1 MTKLLSYLFACALTF
16 NAYSA
21 LAATQ
26 PDNKDDASN
35 IGTSDSPQHKAQES
49 RTDKGPTGANN
60 GATDS
65 DASNL
70 GTADTPQHKKQMSR
84 SNKNGATQTHKHHHK
99 NKVMKNKEMNEGTT
113 QGNKVQPT
121 DTDNGTPAPTSPA
134 DSTSTNPQ

>member
-1 MTKLLSYLFACALTF
+1 MNKLLSYLLTGALILSTY
-16 NAYSA
+16 AA

-26 PDNKDDASN
+26 PDNKDDASSL
-35 IGTSDSPQHKAQES
+35 GTAETPQHKAQES

-70 GTADTPQHKKQMSR
+70 GTADTPQHKKQMHRTHKS
-84 SNKNGATQTHKHHHK
+84 GATQNPKHHHR
-99 NKVMKNKEMNEGTT
+99 NKVQQNKEENEGTT

-121 DTDNGTPAPTSPA
+121 DTDNGTPAPTTP
-134 DSTSTNPQ
+134 